1 MEIFKR
7 VSSLS
12 FLMIAVIMPMAWAA
26 VSSAPG
32 VSTASEL
39 AQASLPSETGL
50 VSLNFQDADIRNV
63 LKVLAF
69 KSGVNIVAAPDVT
82 GVVNI
87 ELKDV
92 PWQKALDVILSTYGY
107 GFDRKGNI
115 ITVMTVENLKKYRED
130 SVSLEGQ
137 EPLVSR
143 TFSLSF
149 AKAEDV
155 MKIID
160 KLISKRGFINFDQR
174 TNAIIVRDLEN
185 NLELIAGVIKS
196 LDTISQE
203 VMIETKVIETDVNN
217 SDTLGIDW
225 VLQASMTGATQPTIF
240 PFTENTGFFGS
251 GAGKGYFP
259 SALTNFSTAAN
270 PGVTNGA
277 TPGFSYGTINA
288 STLSATLQAL
298 STHGK
303 TRTLSNPRVV
313 TLDNEKVTF
322 NVGVQYPMP
331 QYSFNSTTG
340 QQQISGYTFTP
351 IGINFEVTPHVNN
364 AGWITMDLHPD
375 ISAIDQMVTLQAAS
389 STTGSAVQI
398 PELSDRTIQ
407 TKVMVENGKTL
418 VIAGLISDVK
428 NVNKNKV
435 PFLGDLPLLGKFFS
449 STSTTVTKTELLIF
463 LTPHIITAD
472 GQTAKD
478 AIQ

>member
-1 MEIFKR
+1 MFKR
-7 VSSLS
+7 ASRLSL
-12 FLMIAVIMPMAWAA
+12 LMMVVAVPMAWAA
-26 VSSAPG
+26 VPAAAPG
-32 VSTASEL
+32 GATASEL
-39 AQASLPSETGL
+39 AQANLPSQAGL

-130 SVSLEGQ
+130 SLSMESQ
-137 EPLVSR
+137 ESLVSK

-149 AKAEDV
+149 GKAEDV

-160 KLISKRGFINFDQR
+160 KMISKRGFINFDTR
-174 TNAIIVRDLEN
+174 TNSVIVRDLES
-185 NLELIAGVIKS
+185 NLELISGVIKS
-196 LDTISQE
+196 LDSITPE
-203 VMIETKVIETDVNN
+203 VMIETKVIETDLN
-217 SDTLGIDW
+217 SNEALGIDW
-225 VLQASMTGATQPTIF
+225 VLQANMSGAAQPTIF
-240 PFTENTGFFGS
+240 PFTEGKGFFGS
-251 GAGKGYFP
+251 GQGSPYFP
-259 SALTNFSTAAN
+259 PASTNFSVAPVEGLAT
-270 PGVTNGA
+270 TT
-277 TPGFSYGTINA
+277 TPGFTYGTINA
-288 STLSATLQAL
+288 SSLSATLQAL
-298 STHGK
+298 STHQN

-331 QYSFNSTTG
+331 QYSFNSSTG

-364 AGWITMDLHPD
+364 AGWITLDLHPD
-375 ISAIDQMVTLQAAS
+375 ISAIDQLVTLQQAQG
-389 STTGSAVQI
+389 TNPPVQI

-418 VIAGLISDVK
+418 VIAGLISDTK
-428 NVNKNKV
+428 NVSKSKV
-435 PFLGDLPLLGKFFS
+435 PFLGDIPWLGKFFS
-449 STSTTVTKTELLIF
+449 SSNTTVAKTELLIF

-472 GQTAKD
+472 GKTAPD
-478 AIQ
+478 AV

>member
-1 MEIFKR
+1 MGIFKR
-7 VSSLS
+7 VSGLSL
-12 FLMIAVIMPMAWAA
+12 LMIAVVMPMAWAA
-26 VSSAPG
+26 VSSVPG
-32 VSTASEL
+32 ASTASEL
-39 AQASLPSETGL
+39 AQARLPSETGL

-155 MKIID
+155 LKIID

-203 VMIETKVIETDVNN
+203 VMIETKVIETDINN

-225 VLQASMTGATQPTIF
+225 VLQASMTGATQPTTF
-240 PFTENTGFFGS
+240 PFTEGGGFFGS
-251 GAGKGYFP
+251 GKGTGYFP
-259 SALTNFSTAAN
+259 ATTNFSSASG

-277 TPGFSYGTINA
+277 TPGFTYGTINA

-331 QYSFNSTTG
+331 QYSFNSTSG

-364 AGWITMDLHPD
+364 AGWITLDLHPD

-435 PFLGDLPLLGKFFS
+435 PFLGDIPWLGKFFS
-449 STSTTVTKTELLIF
+449 STSTTVTKTDLLIF
-463 LTPHIITAD
+463 LTPHIITAG